1 MRNKYRI
8 LLLAASILTIG
19 CTQTPYN
26 EGTPESRPINVE
38 ITARAGIGI
47 ESRTALGDDGISVR
61 WSPGDRITLWALDAG
76 GAASF
81 EAQPFELRHYD
92 ATYDEARFTGTVP
105 AMAQGSYTYCAVSPQ
120 PATYDGTRVTYEIPA
135 EQNGTFDGSLDV
147 MIAEPVADAP
157 ALVEGLNSNLSLR
170 FRHKIHLLRIRIPG
184 NQLGEPVTRLTLK
197 FPVPVAGT
205 MSLDITDAEATPT
218 INGSNQITLRFDQP
232 KDVGDVVYAA
242 IAPVA
247 LEESDLIEITATG
260 ELYESETRTMPGKD
274 FQAGHITPIAY
285 TVPGAG
291 GPVGTIIRFSLKD
304 TGVNTLGEAVEKL
317 WFAADGITLDEGSE
331 AKPFTVNDKG
341 EYELVFPND
350 SDIPARLQQAGALTV
365 YYDSEH
371 ATVSKSCT
379 LGTLT
384 IPGVNHIT
392 LPNVPYLFEED
403 FSGASNH
410 DYSNSTDELSG
421 IGLPGWGASRYEVQS
436 GRAACYMYVRNQHLL
451 DRQPPGTSGHAVPSA
466 QGGSLGLH
474 QGIVQHR
481 SSHCFGN
488 PVVPME
494 RNLRIRHTGRHRGRH
509 LGRYRHDAGCR
520 TIHPGRRRRLH
531 QSAAPVQNGYSSDG
545 RHLGNPPYMAC
556 RRLPESVR
564 RLVQYDHG
572 QILLHLYRRH
582 QSIHRKSINPQ

>member
-147 MIAEPVADAP
+147 MVAEPVADAP

-317 WFAADGITLDEGSE
+317 WFAADGIALDKGSAANPFAVNDEGES
-331 AKPFTVNDKG
+331 
-341 EYELVFPND
+341 ELVFPDD
-350 SDIPARLQQAGALTV
+350 SDMPARLQRAGALTV
-365 YYDSEH
+365 YYGSEH

-436 GRAACYMYVRNQHLL
+436 GRAACYMYV
-451 DRQPPGTSGHAVPSA
+451 GTNT
-466 QGGSLGLH
+466 
-474 QGIVQHR
+474 
-481 SSHCFGN
+481 SSIDN
-488 PVVPME
+488 
-494 RNLRIRHTGRHRGRH
+494 RRGR
-509 LGRYRHDAGCR
+509 LDTPFLPLKEGASVSIKVSYNIGAPIVSGTLSSQWSVTCEFGTQVGTEGAISGDTDMTQVVERFTPADGGDF
-520 TIHPGRRRRLH
+520 TNPLP
-531 QSAAPVQNGYSSDG
+531 QSKTD
-545 RHLGNPPYMAC
+545 
-556 RRLPESVR
+556 
-564 RLVQYDHG
+564 
-572 QILLHLYRRH
+572 ILLTGATSATRLTWRAADY
-582 QSIHRKSINPQ
+582 QKVSGGWFSTITAKYFYIYIDDIKVSIANQ

>member
-147 MIAEPVADAP
+147 MVAEPVADAP

-197 FPVPVAGT
+197 FPVSVAGT

-436 GRAACYMYVRNQHLL
+436 GRAACYMYV
-451 DRQPPGTSGHAVPSA
+451 GTNT
-466 QGGSLGLH
+466 
-474 QGIVQHR
+474 
-481 SSHCFGN
+481 SSIDN
-488 PVVPME
+488 
-494 RNLRIRHTGRHRGRH
+494 RRGR
-509 LGRYRHDAGCR
+509 LDTPFLPLKEGASVSIKVSYNIGAPIVSGTLSSQWSVTCEFGTQVGTEGAISGDTDMTQVVERFTPADGGDF
-520 TIHPGRRRRLH
+520 TNPLP
-531 QSAAPVQNGYSSDG
+531 QSKTD
-545 RHLGNPPYMAC
+545 
-556 RRLPESVR
+556 
-564 RLVQYDHG
+564 
-572 QILLHLYRRH
+572 ILLTGATSATRLTWRAADY
-582 QSIHRKSINPQ
+582 QKVSGGWFSTITAKYFYIYIDDIKVSIANQ

>member
-38 ITARAGIGI
+38 ITARADIGI

-147 MIAEPVADAP
+147 MVAEPVADAP

-371 ATVSKSCT
+371 VTVSKSCT

-436 GRAACYMYVRNQHLL
+436 GRAACYMYV
-451 DRQPPGTSGHAVPSA
+451 GTNT
-466 QGGSLGLH
+466 
-474 QGIVQHR
+474 
-481 SSHCFGN
+481 SSIDN
-488 PVVPME
+488 
-494 RNLRIRHTGRHRGRH
+494 RRGR
-509 LGRYRHDAGCR
+509 LDTPFLPLKEGASVSIKVSYNIGAPIVSGTLSSQWSVTCEFGTQVGTEGAISGDTDMTQVVERFTPADGGDF
-520 TIHPGRRRRLH
+520 TNPLP
-531 QSAAPVQNGYSSDG
+531 QSKTD
-545 RHLGNPPYMAC
+545 
-556 RRLPESVR
+556 
-564 RLVQYDHG
+564 
-572 QILLHLYRRH
+572 ILLTGATSATRLTWRAADY
-582 QSIHRKSINPQ
+582 QKVSGGWFSTITAKYFYIYIDDIKVSIANQ

>member
-105 AMAQGSYTYCAVSPQ
+105 TMAQGSYTYCAVSPQ

-147 MIAEPVADAP
+147 MVAEPVADAP

-436 GRAACYMYVRNQHLL
+436 GRAACYMYV
-451 DRQPPGTSGHAVPSA
+451 GTNT
-466 QGGSLGLH
+466 
-474 QGIVQHR
+474 
-481 SSHCFGN
+481 SSIDN
-488 PVVPME
+488 
-494 RNLRIRHTGRHRGRH
+494 RRGR
-509 LGRYRHDAGCR
+509 LDTPVLPLKEGASVSIKVSYNIGAPIVSGTLSSQWSVTCEFGTQVGTEGAISGDTDMTQVVERFTPADGGDF
-520 TIHPGRRRRLH
+520 TNPLP
-531 QSAAPVQNGYSSDG
+531 QSKTD
-545 RHLGNPPYMAC
+545 
-556 RRLPESVR
+556 
-564 RLVQYDHG
+564 
-572 QILLHLYRRH
+572 ILLTGATSATRLTWRAADY
-582 QSIHRKSINPQ
+582 QKVSGGWFSTITAKYFYIYIDDIKVSIANQ

>member
-1 MRNKYRI
+1 
-8 LLLAASILTIG
+8 
-19 CTQTPYN
+19 
-26 EGTPESRPINVE
+26 
-38 ITARAGIGI
+38 
-47 ESRTALGDDGISVR
+47 
-61 WSPGDRITLWALDAG
+61 
-76 GAASF
+76 
-81 EAQPFELRHYD
+81 
-92 ATYDEARFTGTVP
+92 
-105 AMAQGSYTYCAVSPQ
+105 
-120 PATYDGTRVTYEIPA
+120 
-135 EQNGTFDGSLDV
+135 
-147 MIAEPVADAP
+147 
-157 ALVEGLNSNLSLR
+157 
-170 FRHKIHLLRIRIPG
+170 KIHLLRIRIPG

-436 GRAACYMYVRNQHLL
+436 GRAACYMYV
-451 DRQPPGTSGHAVPSA
+451 GTNT
-466 QGGSLGLH
+466 
-474 QGIVQHR
+474 
-481 SSHCFGN
+481 SSIDN
-488 PVVPME
+488 
-494 RNLRIRHTGRHRGRH
+494 RRGR
-509 LGRYRHDAGCR
+509 LDTPFLPLKEGASVSIKVSYNIGAPIVSGTLSSQWSVTCEFGTQVGTEGAISGDTDMTQVVERFTPADGGDF
-520 TIHPGRRRRLH
+520 TNPLP
-531 QSAAPVQNGYSSDG
+531 QSKTD
-545 RHLGNPPYMAC
+545 
-556 RRLPESVR
+556 
-564 RLVQYDHG
+564 
-572 QILLHLYRRH
+572 ILLTGATSATRLTWRAADY
-582 QSIHRKSINPQ
+582 QKVSGGWFSTITAKYFYIYIDDIKVSIANQ

>member
-92 ATYDEARFTGTVP
+92 TTYDEARFTGTVP
-105 AMAQGSYTYCAVSPQ
+105 AIAQGSYTYCAVSPQ

-147 MIAEPVADAP
+147 MVAEPVADAP

-436 GRAACYMYVRNQHLL
+436 GRAACYMYV
-451 DRQPPGTSGHAVPSA
+451 GTNT
-466 QGGSLGLH
+466 
-474 QGIVQHR
+474 
-481 SSHCFGN
+481 SSIDN
-488 PVVPME
+488 
-494 RNLRIRHTGRHRGRH
+494 RRGR
-509 LGRYRHDAGCR
+509 LDTPFLPLKEGASVSIKVSYNIGAPIVSGTLSSQWSVTCEFGTQVGTEGAISGDTDMTQVVERFTPADGGDF
-520 TIHPGRRRRLH
+520 TNPLP
-531 QSAAPVQNGYSSDG
+531 QSKTD
-545 RHLGNPPYMAC
+545 
-556 RRLPESVR
+556 
-564 RLVQYDHG
+564 
-572 QILLHLYRRH
+572 ILLTGATSATRLTWRAADY
-582 QSIHRKSINPQ
+582 QKVSGGWFSTITAKYFYIYIDDIKVSIANQ

>member
-92 ATYDEARFTGTVP
+92 TTYDEARFTGTVP

-147 MIAEPVADAP
+147 MVAEPVADAP

-436 GRAACYMYVRNQHLL
+436 GRAACYMYV
-451 DRQPPGTSGHAVPSA
+451 GTNT
-466 QGGSLGLH
+466 
-474 QGIVQHR
+474 
-481 SSHCFGN
+481 SSIDN
-488 PVVPME
+488 
-494 RNLRIRHTGRHRGRH
+494 RRGR
-509 LGRYRHDAGCR
+509 LDTPFLPLKEGASVSIKVSYNIGAPIVSGTLSSQWSVTCEFGTQVGTEGAISGDTDMTQVVERFTPADGGDF
-520 TIHPGRRRRLH
+520 TNPLP
-531 QSAAPVQNGYSSDG
+531 QSKTD
-545 RHLGNPPYMAC
+545 
-556 RRLPESVR
+556 
-564 RLVQYDHG
+564 
-572 QILLHLYRRH
+572 ILLTGATSATRLTWRAADY
-582 QSIHRKSINPQ
+582 QKVSGGWFSTITAKYFYIYIDDIKVSIANQ